1 MDKRILRKYISK
13 LPNAIL
19 HNGNERYVVAT
30 EHLDDLLVIK
40 IFFKKTMSSLSR
52 AYSLGW
58 VHFYSEKEKDYI
70 TYDLTGTFKTCWLK
84 KKLGEVT
91 IDYFIK
97 DFYEI
102 DAQGIVLK
110 IHNKEREILAVR
122 LKKRYEVEINKF
134 KKFNKQVRKIPKK
147 FFEWINKDLI
157 PGFGLYDNKKK
168 IAKCTKCETCFR
180 LDKGVRGVSITCPE
194 CGKKLK
200 ALPIGRYRVNLTGY
214 CAFAQKCNYGL
225 VIRYFEWTY
234 RMRSSAGIAKNV
246 FEYRRDYLNEN
257 DEVKSYIFHT
267 YKHSEYTGFIPA
279 ECYNGGMAYIW
290 HNEPFLAFTTSAD
303 FWYECKRYLKKS
315 YFKYHILDSQ
325 YRSYKY
331 NEFVTSDVTYY
342 FNVFGKYP
350 ALETLFKN
358 KQYGIIK
365 AALMG
370 YSRIKENEVV
380 PAKALGLNRNLIAKL
395 SNIDNPNV
403 LEAVQYLYK
412 EKQNV
417 TDEIINFLCRQ
428 SIRIGDLDKLIK
440 YNFQKIIRY
449 INNQGSPNR
458 IIEYIDYLDCCRML
472 GMDMTRNMLYP
483 QNLLVAHNEA
493 VTKINVEKN
502 KIKDEQYK
510 ELLKNHLNKYQ
521 EMEVK
526 DFIIRLPKNI
536 GEIIYEGLV
545 QHNCVGNIYIDRIL
559 SRRSNILFV
568 RKKESPDEPFV
579 TLEVFNDRIVQC
591 RYKYNKMC
599 GPEITDIVEE
609 YLSMI
614 NEKDCAA

>member
-1 MDKRILRKYISK
+1 MDKKILRKYIST
-13 LPNAIL
+13 LPKAIL
-19 HNGNERYVVAT
+19 HNGEDRYVVVT
-30 EHLDDLLVIK
+30 DYLDDILVIK
-40 IFFKKTMSSLSR
+40 IFYKRAISNLSR

-58 VHFYSEKEKDYI
+58 IHFYSEKEKDYI
-70 TYDLTGTFKTCWLK
+70 TYDLTGKFKTCWLK

-91 IDYFIK
+91 NDYFIK
-97 DFYEI
+97 NFYET
-102 DAQGIVLK
+102 DEQGIVLK
-110 IHNKEREILAVR
+110 INEKEKNILADR
-122 LKKRYEVEINKF
+122 LRRRYEVEIYKF
-134 KKFNKQVRKIPKK
+134 KEFNKQVRKIPQK
-147 FFEWINKDLI
+147 FFEWIEKDII
-157 PGFGLYDNKKK
+157 PGFGLYDNKRKFVR
-168 IAKCTKCETCFR
+168 CTKCGTEFK
-180 LDKGVRGVSITCPE
+180 LNKGVRGASIACPA
-194 CGKKLK
+194 CNKKLK
-200 ALPIGRYRVNLTGY
+200 ALPIGHYRIDHTGY
-214 CAFAQKCNYGL
+214 CAFAQKCSYGL
-225 VIRYFEWTY
+225 VIRYVEWFY
-234 RMRSSAGIAKNV
+234 KMSSSSGVVKNII
-246 FEYRRDYLNEN
+246 EYRRDYLNEKG
-257 DEVKSYIFHT
+257 EVKSYIFHT
-267 YKHSEYTGFIPA
+267 YKQSDYTGFIPA
-279 ECYNGGMAYIW
+279 ECYNRGMAYIW
-290 HNEPFLAFTTSAD
+290 HSEPFLAFTTSAD

-325 YRSYKY
+325 YRTDKY
-331 NEFVTSDVTYY
+331 NEFITSDVTYY
-342 FNVFGKYP
+342 FNVFSKYP

-380 PAKALGLNRNLIAKL
+380 PAKALGLNRNLIVKL

-412 EKQNV
+412 EKQNI

-458 IIEYIDYLDCCRML
+458 IIEYIDYLDCCRIL
-472 GMDMTRNMLYP
+472 GVKMTRNMLYP

-591 RYKYNKMC
+591 RYKYNQMC
-599 GPEITDIVEE
+599 GNEITDVVDE
-609 YLSMI
+609 YLNLI
-614 NEKDCAA
+614 NEKEHAA